1 MDELSPLIHETLSE
15 SAYTTLAEALTQG
28 RFQPGQ
34 RLKIRDLATQLGT
47 SVTPVRDA
55 ILRLVQDEALSF
67 RSARDIRIP
76 GLSLPEYLE
85 IRAIRLALEG
95 LAAAAAAARATTDD
109 LAGLEALLA
118 RHEAAM
124 QAVNWRDGLKANQE
138 FHFRLAAIARMPI
151 LAAQLRRLWLR
162 MGPMIAQTYIE
173 GGRAMIEH
181 HYPVLAALQARN
193 PEAAS
198 RAIQRDITEG
208 GQAILAFV
216 SAQPSKTPAQQDR
229 GERTCLT

>member
-1 MDELSPLIHETLSE
+1 MDELTPLTHETLSD
-15 SAYTTLAEALTQG
+15 SAYATLAEALTQG

-34 RLKIRDLATQLGT
+34 RLKIRDLAAQLGT

-55 ILRLVQDEALSF
+55 ILRLVQDDALSF

-76 GLSLPEYLE
+76 GLTLPDYLE

-95 LAAAAAAARATTDD
+95 LAAAEAARQANSGDI
-109 LAGLEALLA
+109 AALESLLT
-118 RHEAAM
+118 RHE
-124 QAVNWRDGLKANQE
+124 QALKDVDWREGLKANQE
-138 FHFRLAAIARMPI
+138 FHFRLATIARMPI

-162 MGPMIAQTYIE
+162 MGPLIAQTYIE

-181 HYPVLAALQARN
+181 HYPVLDALRAHD

-198 RAIQRDITEG
+198 RAIQKDIIVG
-208 GQAILAFV
+208 GQGILAFV
-216 SAQPSKTPAQQDR
+216 SAQSNKTEESDHV
-229 GERTCLT
+229 

>member
-1 MDELSPLIHETLSE
+1 MDELAPLTHETLSE
-15 SAYTTLAEALTQG
+15 SAYLTLAEALTQG

-34 RLKIRDLATQLGT
+34 RLKIRDLAAQLGT

-55 ILRLVQDEALSF
+55 MLRLVQDDALSF

-76 GLSLPEYLE
+76 GLTLAEYLE

-95 LAAAAAAARATTDD
+95 LAAAEAAKAATPAD
-109 LAGLEALLA
+109 LHGLEAILT

-124 QAVNWRDGLKANQE
+124 RGMDWREGLRANQE

-151 LAAQLRRLWLR
+151 LATQLKRLWLR
-162 MGPMIAQTYIE
+162 MGPLIAQTYIE

-181 HYPVLAALQARN
+181 HYPVLDALRARDPKAAT
-193 PEAAS
+193 S
-198 RAIQRDITEG
+198 AIQHDITEG

-216 SAQPSKTPAQQDR
+216 TARSHETEETENA
-229 GERTCLT
+229 

>member
-1 MDELSPLIHETLSE
+1 MDELAPLTHETLSE
-15 SAYTTLAEALTQG
+15 SAYAALAEALTQG

-34 RLKIRDLATQLGT
+34 RLKIRDLAAQLGT

-76 GLSLPEYLE
+76 GLTLPEYLE

-95 LAAAAAAARATTDD
+95 LAAAEAAKQASAADIT
-109 LAGLEALLA
+109 GLEALLA

-124 QAVNWRDGLKANQE
+124 KAVDWREGLRANQE

-151 LAAQLRRLWLR
+151 LAAQLRPLWLR
-162 MGPMIAQTYIE
+162 MGPLIAQTYIE

-181 HYPVLAALQARN
+181 HYPVLEALRARDPKAAA
-193 PEAAS
+193 
-198 RAIQRDITEG
+198 RAIQQDITEG
-208 GQAILAFV
+208 GQGILAFV
-216 SAQPSKTPAQQDR
+216 SAQPNAA
-229 GERTCLT
+229 EEA

>member
-1 MDELSPLIHETLSE
+1 MDELSPLTHETLSE
-15 SAYTTLAEALTQG
+15 TAYATLAEALIQG

-34 RLKIRDLATQLGT
+34 RLKIRDLAAQLGT

-76 GLSLPEYLE
+76 GMTLPEYLE

-95 LAAAAAAARATTDD
+95 LAAAEAARRARGTDI
-109 LAGLEALLA
+109 AGLEALLA
-118 RHEAAM
+118 RHETAM
-124 QAVNWRDGLKANQE
+124 KALDWREGLRANQE

-162 MGPMIAQTYIE
+162 MGPLIAQTYLE
-173 GGRAMIEH
+173 GERAMIEH
-181 HYPVLAALQARN
+181 HYPVLDALRAHNPKAA
-193 PEAAS
+193 E
-198 RAIQRDITEG
+198 RAIQDDITKG
-208 GQAILAFV
+208 GQGILAFV
-216 SAQPSKTPAQQDR
+216 SAAQTKETDH
-229 GERTCLT
+229 G